1 MQWQIPR
8 GAEIFLGAPA
18 VPMDSRRVQALRD
31 VVSRMAAV
39 EEAHLPQCFIIGVT
53 PKPAKV
59 LVVIGHTLK
68 AVQRELDGVAD
79 ELNNLVGGSEQL
91 AVWPLA
97 MSDDMVE
104 AVREANCQL
113 FARFPGK
120 HEIAAQRIRRTRR
133 R

>member
-1 MQWQIPR
+1 
-8 GAEIFLGAPA
+8 
-18 VPMDSRRVQALRD
+18 MDSRRVQALRD

-91 AVWPLA
+91 AVWPLV

-104 AVREANCQL
+104 ACGRQTANFL
-113 FARFPGK
+113 RAFPGK
-120 HEIAAQRIRRTRR
+120 HEVAAQRIRRTRR